1 MTQEAFSR
9 AARTYGDTIYRVA
22 YHALRNRADAED
34 VMQTVLMKLLEQKK
48 EFESEEHLKHWLLR
62 VAVNESRRELTDE
75 TEEEDPG
82 YVRQQIVP

>member
-48 EFESEEHLKHWLLR
+48 EFKSEEHLKHWLLR